1 MDDHLDGRLNIR
13 LPQALLD
20 RAHERSKRTGISI
33 SWLVRRVLALWVSG
47 WQPPATTT
55 SSQTTRRTRER
66 TDDRNHTG

>member
-13 LPQALLD
+13 VSQALLD

-47 WQPPATTT
+47 WQPPAYHHK
-55 SSQTTRRTRER
+55 QIDDKE
-66 TDDRNHTG
+66 TDDDR